1 MDIRIRGQT
10 TSSITMMGDR
20 DFRTTIQTALS
31 SIGKELQLDIDPKN
45 IQTIHLQEVVQCL
58 RRSYFDRIDPV
69 EIERRGFNELLS
81 GLLRK
86 LEYGSEPKV
95 FEIDDIKLEGQTDMI
110 VDDAILLFRPAQGEL
125 ENPIANDVLYLN
137 ACLWIYDKTEG
148 IVVYITGDRKET
160 TFSLTRN
167 KKMFEEVIRRVRVLN
182 NLLKEQKAPILEPST
197 ECSECQYYERCFI
210 KKKNS
215 KHVDIGEMLG
225 LGKFGHQD

>member
-1 MDIRIRGQT
+1 
-10 TSSITMMGDR
+10 MMGDR
-20 DFRTTIQTALS
+20 DFRTIIQSALG

-86 LEYGSEPKV
+86 LEYGSDPKE
-95 FEIDDIKLEGQTDMI
+95 FEIDDIRLKGQTDML
-110 VDDAILLFRPAQGEL
+110 VDDVIMLFRPAQNEL
-125 ENPIANDVLYLN
+125 DNPLANDVLYLN

-148 IVVYITGDRKET
+148 IIVYITGDRKET

-167 KKMFEEVIRRVRVLN
+167 NKMFEEVVRRVRVLN
-182 NLLKEQKAPILEPST
+182 DLLKKQKAPILEPST
-197 ECSECQYYERCFI
+197 ECSECQYYERCFM

-225 LGKFGHQD
+225 LGKFGNTG

>member
-1 MDIRIRGQT
+1 
-10 TSSITMMGDR
+10 MMGDR

-110 VDDAILLFRPAQGEL
+110 VDDAIMLFRPAQGEL

-148 IVVYITGDRKET
+148 IVVYMAGDRKET

-182 NLLKEQKAPILEPST
+182 NLLKEQKAPILEPSA
-197 ECSECQYYERCFI
+197 ECSECQYYEKCFM

-225 LGKFGHQD
+225 MGKFGNKG

>member
-1 MDIRIRGQT
+1 
-10 TSSITMMGDR
+10 MMGDR
-20 DFRTTIQTALS
+20 DFRTIIQTALG
-31 SIGKELQLDIDPKN
+31 SIGKELQLNIDPKN

-86 LEYGSEPKV
+86 LEYGSDPKE
-95 FEIDDIKLEGQTDMI
+95 FEVDDIKLKGQTDML
-110 VDDAILLFRPAQGEL
+110 VDDVIMLFRPAQNEL
-125 ENPIANDVLYLN
+125 DNPIANDVLYLN

-148 IVVYITGDRKET
+148 IIVYITGDRKET

-167 KKMFEEVIRRVRVLN
+167 NKMFEEVIRRVRVLN
-182 NLLKEQKAPILEPST
+182 DLLKKQKAPILEPST
-197 ECSECQYYERCFI
+197 ECSECQYYEKCFM

-225 LGKFGHQD
+225 LGKFGNTG

>member
-1 MDIRIRGQT
+1 
-10 TSSITMMGDR
+10 MMGDR
-20 DFRTTIQTALS
+20 DIRTTIQTALS

-86 LEYGSEPKV
+86 LEYGSEPKI

-110 VDDAILLFRPAQGEL
+110 VDDAIMLFRPAQGEL

-148 IVVYITGDRKET
+148 IIVYITGDRKET

-182 NLLKEQKAPILEPST
+182 NLLKEQKAPILEPSA
-197 ECSECQYYERCFI
+197 ECSECQYYEKCFM

-225 LGKFGHQD
+225 MGKFGNKG

>member
-1 MDIRIRGQT
+1 
-10 TSSITMMGDR
+10 MMGDR

-58 RRSYFDRIDPV
+58 RRSYFDRIDPI

-86 LEYGSEPKV
+86 LEYGSDPKD
-95 FEIDDIKLEGQTDMI
+95 FEIDDIKLQGQTDMI
-110 VDDAILLFRPAQGEL
+110 VDDAIMLFRSAQSEL
-125 ENPIANDVLYLN
+125 ENPLANDVLYLN

-197 ECSECQYYERCFI
+197 ECSECQYYEKCFM

>member
-1 MDIRIRGQT
+1 
-10 TSSITMMGDR
+10 MMGDR
-20 DFRTTIQTALS
+20 DFRTIIQNALS
-31 SIGKELQLDIDPKN
+31 SLGRELELDIDSKN
-45 IQTIHLQEVVQCL
+45 FQTIHLQEVVQCL

-86 LEYGSEPKV
+86 LEYGSEPKE
-95 FEIDDIKLEGQTDMI
+95 FEIEDIKLKGQTDMI
-110 VDDAILLFRPAQGEL
+110 IDDVIMLFRPAQSEL
-125 ENPIANDVLYLN
+125 ENPLANDVLYLN

-148 IVVYITGDRKET
+148 IVVYITGDKKEA

-182 NLLKEQKAPILEPST
+182 NLLKEQKAPILEPSL
-197 ECSECQYYERCFI
+197 ECSECQYYEKCFM

-215 KHVDIGEMLG
+215 KQLDLGEMLG
-225 LGKFGHQD
+225 MGKFLKDDKD